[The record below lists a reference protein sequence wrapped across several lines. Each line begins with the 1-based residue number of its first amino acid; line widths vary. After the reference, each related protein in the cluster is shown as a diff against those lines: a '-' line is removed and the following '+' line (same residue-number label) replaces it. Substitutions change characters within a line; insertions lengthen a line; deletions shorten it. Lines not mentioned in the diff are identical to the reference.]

1 MLDKMPP
8 GAKIL
13 FIIALGIMMI
23 YGGFRYSVRLTAGEE
38 IVVTG
43 EAAPLEKPASEEA
56 EEKSMPKML
65 TVHVVGAVCN
75 PGVYTLDEGKRIDDA
90 VKLAGPTEKADLSLI
105 NLAALLQD
113 GKQIY
118 VPEKGEELVNQGIP
132 SVSNPRRMINI
143 NTAGAAE
150 LDLIPGIGP
159 ALARRIIE
167 YRESS
172 GPFGIIEDITKVSGI
187 GPAMFEKMKDR
198 ITVD

>member
-1 MLDKMPP
+1 MLEKMPP

-13 FIIALGIMMI
+13 FMIALGILMV
-23 YGGFRYSVRLTAGEE
+23 YGGFRYSLRLTAGEE
-38 IVVTG
+38 IVLTG
-43 EAAPLEKPASEEA
+43 EAAPLEKPALAESEEN
-56 EEKSMPKML
+56 SVPKTL
-65 TVHVVGAVCN
+65 TVHVVGAVSN
-75 PGVYTLDEGKRIDDA
+75 PGVYTLEEGKRIDDA

-118 VPEKGEELVNQGIP
+118 VPEKGEQPVNQGSP
-132 SVSNPRRMINI
+132 PLSNPRGMINI

-167 YRESS
+167 YRENS
-172 GPFGIIEDITKVSGI
+172 GPFGKIEDIVKVTGI